1 MTSRNVARLPELAKA
16 GGPRNV
22 ARLPEPAEAGG
33 RNLFLHQLRYDVL
46 AMRRNRRSQFFI
58 LLLPLMLLA
67 VFAGLYGSGTVEV
80 AGHQVA
86 GDRASV
92 PGVMS
97 LAVLTGSFMALV
109 MTVVNQREAGILK
122 RRRAAPVPAAVLIL
136 SRVVTV
142 TLSSLAAVAVMV
154 VVADAG
160 FGIDPPPGGLLPALL
175 AVVTGSLCFACCGY
189 AVASLVTSA
198 DSAQPILQVTMLPLQ
213 LLSGLY
219 FPMSQ
224 LPDWLQHVAN
234 AFPLAHL
241 TDALQHAWLPT
252 GATVD
257 WRDLGI
263 MALWAVAMAF
273 VAARRFKW
281 LPSD

>member
-1 MTSRNVARLPELAKA
+1 MTTRNVARLPELAKA
-16 GGPRNV
+16 GGRNV
-22 ARLPEPAEAGG
+22 L
-33 RNLFLHQLRYDVL
+33 LHQLRYDL
-46 AMRRNRRSQFFI
+46 LTMRRNRRSQVFI
-58 LLLPLMLLA
+58 LLLPLLLLC
-67 VFAGLYGSGTVEV
+67 VFAGLYGTDTVEV
-80 AGHQVA
+80 AGEHVA
-86 GDRASV
+86 GNRASV

-97 LAVLTGSFMALV
+97 LAVLTGSFLALTMA
-109 MTVVNQREAGILK
+109 VVYQREGGILK
-122 RRRAAPVPAAVLIL
+122 RRRAAPVPAAVLVL
-136 SRVVTV
+136 SRVVTATV
-142 TLSSLAAVAVMV
+142 SSLAAVLVMV
-154 VVADAG
+154 VVADAA

-175 AVVTGSLCFACCGY
+175 AVVVGSLCFACCGY
-189 AVASLVTSA
+189 AVASLIGNVE
-198 DSAQPILQVTMLPLQ
+198 SAQPILQFTLLPLQ

-257 WRDLGI
+257 WGDLGI
-263 MALWAVAMAF
+263 MALWGVAMAF

-281 LPSD
+281 LPAE